1 MRRERGVR
9 KLWRPGSPC
18 SESIKALSN
27 VSDAGL
33 VGERAILVT
42 ITDSSPDSITE
53 IPQALIGVVGLF
65 GV

>member
-1 MRRERGVR
+1 VDVRYRSRRTKGKVLGTKGEGVDIG
-9 KLWRPGSPC
+9 KVQ
-18 SESIKALSN
+18 EAM
-27 VSDAGL
+27 
-33 VGERAILVT
+33 VT

>member
-1 MRRERGVR
+1 LRCCS
-9 KLWRPGSPC
+9 LTDASPFTHIFTVQC
-18 SESIKALSN
+18 DPITQHHPKSPP
-27 VSDAGL
+27 
-33 VGERAILVT
+33 LVT